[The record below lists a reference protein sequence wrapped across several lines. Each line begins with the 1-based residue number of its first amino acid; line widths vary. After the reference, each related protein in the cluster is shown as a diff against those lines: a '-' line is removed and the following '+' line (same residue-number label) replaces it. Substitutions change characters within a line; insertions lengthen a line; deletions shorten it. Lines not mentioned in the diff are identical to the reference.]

1 MKRRFASTLWPILAL
16 LCGGCLVRSVQPW
29 LPDETRV
36 SEPVLSGSWQDAN
49 QKTTLCFAGEPP
61 EYQVLMT
68 KDGKEAGHF
77 TAALHRIDDTRLLVV
92 GPADPAG
99 QDGLALLPAYILLK
113 AEPEGDVL
121 RLYNV
126 DLDSFGERA
135 AAAQVPLVAGGSS
148 SDGYVLAGT
157 SAEAEAFLRAQLA
170 APDFFAAEPL
180 YALQKLPA
188 GAP

>member
-1 MKRRFASTLWPILAL
+1 MKVFSILL
-16 LCGGCLVRSVQPW
+16 LSAAVCFSAGCLVRSINPW

-36 SEPVLSGSWQDAN
+36 SEPVLAGSWQDAKE
-49 QKTTLCFAGEPP
+49 KTTLCFTGEPP

-68 KDGKEAGHF
+68 QDGKEAGHF
-77 TAALHRIDDTRLLVV
+77 TAALHRLDDTLLLVA

-113 AEPEGDVL
+113 AAPADDVL

-126 DLDSFGERA
+126 DLDSFGARA

-180 YALQKLPA
+180 YTLQKQPA
-188 GAP
+188 GTP

>member
-1 MKRRFASTLWPILAL
+1 MKAL
-16 LCGGCLVRSVQPW
+16 PVLLLSAAVCFSAGCLVRSIHPW

-36 SEPVLSGSWQDAN
+36 SEPVLSGSWQDADE
-49 QKTTLCFAGEPP
+49 KTTFSFAGEPP

-68 KDGKEAGHF
+68 QAGKEAGHF
-77 TAALHRIDDTRLLVV
+77 TAALYRLDDTLLLVA

-113 AEPEGDVL
+113 AVPEDDLL

-157 SAEAEAFLRAQLA
+157 SADAETFLRAQLA

-180 YALQKLPA
+180 YTLRKQPA